1 MSLDLATFQ
10 NLAFE
15 DQVTAVWEHGKYIAT
30 RFEEEDIVGLYLM
43 ADGFFVELFYDEV
56 ANHMV
61 ERTRPFP
68 TDDHGSLE
76 DYAAYVRLDDLTR
89 P

>member
-1 MSLDLATFQ
+1 MTLGTFQ

-15 DQVTAVWEHGKYIAT
+15 DQVTAVWAHGRHIAT
-30 RFEEEDIVGLYLM
+30 RYEEEDTVGLYLM
-43 ADGFFVELFYDEV
+43 ESGFFVELFYDEI

-68 TDDHGSLE
+68 ADDLDSLE